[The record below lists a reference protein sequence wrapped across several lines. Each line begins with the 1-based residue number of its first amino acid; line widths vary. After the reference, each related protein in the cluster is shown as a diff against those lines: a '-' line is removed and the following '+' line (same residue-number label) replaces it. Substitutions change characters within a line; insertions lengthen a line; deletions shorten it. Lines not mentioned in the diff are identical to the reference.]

1 MSGSGMVDAGNLST
15 SVDSDEQAQR
25 LRDDFADL
33 IVRVNMDL
41 TNQRFNPGDPV
52 SVEMAIAQ
60 TERSIDYH
68 LRSFT
73 SNDALQALAPE
84 IKQKFREGIQTQ
96 STA

>member
-1 MSGSGMVDAGNLST
+1 MSGMVDAGNLNT
-15 SVDSDEQAQR
+15 SVNSEEQAQQ

-33 IVRVNMDL
+33 VVRVNMDL
-41 TNQRFNPGDPV
+41 TNQRFNPRDPV

-68 LRSFT
+68 LQSFA
-73 SNDALQALAPE
+73 SNQALQALAPD
-84 IKQKFREGIQTQ
+84 IKQKFRDGIQAQ